1 MGFPLILFGRL
12 GGGMRGNMDNI
23 SLLISSLDYIESHLK
38 DSIKTIDI
46 ANACYCSKSTLEK
59 MFHYVYAISVH
70 DYITRRR
77 MMLAGR
83 FLTEH
88 PKASILSV
96 AVEYGYNS
104 HEAFARAFKEIWNC
118 NPSEFRNKKYS
129 EVFPRLRAPI
139 KEGDLYIMGRRNVD
153 ISQLYDLFCERRDCC
168 FVCCDI
174 KYMININDISR
185 KAGDLAILESMR
197 RMEEA
202 AGDEDIVF
210 RIGGDEFCI
219 LTDSPSQDYAEKIAD
234 AIKSHN
240 EETFAYEDRQIPLSL
255 YTTVT
260 KASGSHVRY
269 NELFSELHLAIR
281 ASKP

>member
-1 MGFPLILFGRL
+1 
-12 GGGMRGNMDNI
+12 MRGKMDNI
-23 SLLISSLDYIESHLK
+23 SLLIKSLDYIECHLK
-38 DSIKTIDI
+38 DNIKTIDI

-59 MFHYVYAISVH
+59 LFHYVYNISVH
-70 DYITRRR
+70 DYMIRRR

-83 FLTEH
+83 LLNEQ
-88 PKASILSV
+88 PDISILSV
-96 AVEYGYNS
+96 AVEYGYSS

-139 KEGDLYIMGRRNVD
+139 KEGDLYMLGRRNVD
-153 ISQLYDLFCERRDCC
+153 ISQLYDLFCERRNCC
-168 FVCCDI
+168 FICCDI
-174 KYMININDISR
+174 KNMILINDISL

-197 RMEEA
+197 RMDEA
-202 AGDEDIVF
+202 AGEEDIVF

-219 LTDSPSQDYAEKIAD
+219 LTDNASQDYAEKIANE
-234 AIKSHN
+234 INSHN

-269 NELFSELHLAIR
+269 NELFSELHLAIK
-281 ASKP
+281 ASKPTE

>member
-1 MGFPLILFGRL
+1 
-12 GGGMRGNMDNI
+12 MDNI
-23 SLLISSLDYIESHLK
+23 NLLVSSLEYIECHLK

-59 MFHYVYAISVH
+59 LFHYVYHISVH
-70 DYITRRR
+70 DYLTRRR
-77 MMLAGR
+77 MMAAGR
-83 FLTEH
+83 LLIEQ
-88 PKASILSV
+88 PELSILSI

-104 HEAFARAFKEIWNC
+104 HEAFSRAFKEIWNC
-118 NPSEFRNKKYS
+118 NPSEFRNRKYS
-129 EVFPRLRAPI
+129 EIFPRLRAPI

-153 ISQLYDLFCERRDCC
+153 ISQLYDLFCERRNCC
-168 FVCCDI
+168 FICCDI
-174 KYMININDISR
+174 KNMILINDISH

-240 EETFAYEDRQIPLSL
+240 EEAFAYEDRQIPLSL

-269 NELFSELHLAIR
+269 NELFSELHLAIQ
-281 ASKP
+281 ASKPEA